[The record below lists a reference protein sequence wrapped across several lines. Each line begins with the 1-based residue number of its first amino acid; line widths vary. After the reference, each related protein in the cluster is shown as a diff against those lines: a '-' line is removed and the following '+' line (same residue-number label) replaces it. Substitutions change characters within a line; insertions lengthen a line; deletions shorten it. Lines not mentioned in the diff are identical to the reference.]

1 MAGPAREEVTMGT
14 HTGRISLVVA
24 VLCLGLAAWGWAE
37 APAAEAEPSAGES
50 IEIAQAPAEAE
61 AAEAEGEVACDE
73 MKELGICGHSRGI
86 AYYYDDRRPEVWVT
100 LGGNDG
106 LRVKARVQFVR
117 NDEVVAEGTVTLVRE
132 SDCVVSPDKDVVAG
146 AIVLGDYVNVV
157 QNGSRAA
164 TDAVIAREKRSHFM
178 RTALIGGG
186 LAFLIAL

>member
-1 MAGPAREEVTMGT
+1 MGT
-14 HTGRISLVVA
+14 HTGRISLLVA

-50 IEIAQAPAEAE
+50 MEIAQAPAEAE
-61 AAEAEGEVACDE
+61 AAEAEAQVACDE
-73 MKELGICGHSRGI
+73 MKEVGVCGHSRGI
-86 AYYYDDRRPEVWVT
+86 AYYYDDRRPEVWAT
-100 LGGNDG
+100 LGSRDG

-117 NDEVVAEGTVTLVRE
+117 NDEVVAEGTVTLVRR
-132 SDCVVSPDKDVVAG
+132 SDCVVSPDKGVVAG

-164 TDAVIAREKRSHFM
+164 TDAVIAREKRSHFV
-178 RTALIGGG
+178 RTALVGGG

>member
-1 MAGPAREEVTMGT
+1 MAGPAHEEVTMGT
-14 HTGRISLVVA
+14 HTGRISLLVA

-37 APAAEAEPSAGES
+37 APAAEAESSAGET

-61 AAEAEGEVACDE
+61 AEVACDE
-73 MKELGICGHSRGI
+73 MKEIGVCGHSRGI
-86 AYYYDDRRPEVWVT
+86 AYYYDDRRPEVWAT
-100 LGGNDG
+100 LGGHDG

>member
-1 MAGPAREEVTMGT
+1 MGT
-14 HTGRISLVVA
+14 HTGRISLLVA
-24 VLCLGLAAWGWAE
+24 LLCFGIAACGWAE
-37 APAAEAEPSAGES
+37 APAAEAEQSAGEN

-61 AAEAEGEVACDE
+61 GAEAEVAEAEVEVACDE
-73 MKELGICGHSRGI
+73 MKELGVCGHSRGI

-100 LGGNDG
+100 LGSNDG

-117 NDEVVAEGTVTLVRE
+117 NDEIVAEGTVTVVRQL
-132 SDCVVSPDKDVVAG
+132 DCVVSPDKDVIGG
-146 AIVLGDYVNVV
+146 AIMLGDYMDVV

-164 TDAVIAREKRSHFM
+164 TDAAIAREKRGNFM

>member
-1 MAGPAREEVTMGT
+1 MGT
-14 HTGRISLVVA
+14 HTGRISLLVA
-24 VLCLGLAAWGWAE
+24 LLCFGIAACGWAE
-37 APAAEAEPSAGES
+37 APAAEAEPSAGEN

-61 AAEAEGEVACDE
+61 AEVACDE
-73 MKELGICGHSRGI
+73 MKDIGVCGHSRGI

-100 LGGNDG
+100 LGSNDG

-117 NDEVVAEGTVTLVRE
+117 NDEIVAEGTVTAVRE
-132 SDCVVSPDKDVVAG
+132 LDCVVSPDKDVVGG
-146 AIVLGDYVNVV
+146 AIVLGDYMDVV

-164 TDAVIAREKRSHFM
+164 TDAAIAREKRGNFM